1 MDMEMSIRLRVRIGR
16 MQNKKME
23 ENEKGDGVHC
33 ARASVSLG
41 CILIH
46 NCKLKQLVVATQ
58 IEMHIG

>member
-1 MDMEMSIRLRVRIGR
+1 MSIGVRVRIGEV
-16 MQNKKME
+16 QNKKME
-23 ENEKGDGVHC
+23 ENEKGDDVHR